1 MTNDITK
8 YIREVAVMATSL
20 RKIIEAAETEPTISQ
35 EMREDLR
42 WELARLSSNM
52 ADALA
57 AMVAVNVRY
66 TEDQEP

>member
-1 MTNDITK
+1 MKNDISK

-20 RKIIEAAETEPTISQ
+20 RKIIEAAEMEPTISQ

-42 WELARLSSNM
+42 WELARLSGNM

-66 TEDQEP
+66 TEDRET

>member
-8 YIREVAVMATSL
+8 YIREVAKMATSL

>member
-57 AMVAVNVRY
+57 ALVAVNVRY

>member
-20 RKIIEAAETEPTISQ
+20 RKIIEAAETEPTICQ

-42 WELARLSSNM
+42 WELARLSWHM
-52 ADALA
+52 ADTLA
-57 AMVAVNVRY
+57 DMVAVNVRY
-66 TEDQEP
+66 PEDKEP

>member
-1 MTNDITK
+1 MTNDISK
-8 YIREVAVMATSL
+8 YLREVATMATTL
-20 RKIIEAAETEPTISQ
+20 RKIIEASETDPTICQ

-66 TEDQEP
+66 IGDAEI

>member
-20 RKIIEAAETEPTISQ
+20 RKIIEAAEMEPTISQ

>member
-66 TEDQEP
+66 TEDRET

>member
-8 YIREVAVMATSL
+8 YIREVAILATSL

-66 TEDQEP
+66 TEEHEP

>member
-8 YIREVAVMATSL
+8 YIREVAIMATSL
-20 RKIIEAAETEPTISQ
+20 RKIIEVAETDPTITQ

-42 WELARLSSNM
+42 WELARLSGMM

-57 AMVAVNVRY
+57 AMVLVNVRY
-66 TEDQEP
+66 TEDRET

>member
-8 YIREVAVMATSL
+8 YIREVAILATSL
-20 RKIIEAAETEPTISQ
+20 RKIIEAAEMEPTISQ

>member
-8 YIREVAVMATSL
+8 YIREVAKMATSL
-20 RKIIEAAETEPTISQ
+20 RKIIEAAETEATISQ

-42 WELARLSSNM
+42 WELARLSGSM

-66 TEDQEP
+66 TEDSEP

>member
-8 YIREVAVMATSL
+8 YIREVAKMATSL
-20 RKIIEAAETEPTISQ
+20 RKTLEAAETEPTICQ

-42 WELARLSSNM
+42 WELARLSGHL

-57 AMVAVNVRY
+57 SMVAVNVRF
-66 TEDQEP
+66 TEDGDT

>member
-8 YIREVAVMATSL
+8 YIREVAILATSL

>member
-20 RKIIEAAETEPTISQ
+20 RKIIEAAETEPTISR

-42 WELARLSSNM
+42 WELARLSGNF

-66 TEDQEP
+66 TEDGEK